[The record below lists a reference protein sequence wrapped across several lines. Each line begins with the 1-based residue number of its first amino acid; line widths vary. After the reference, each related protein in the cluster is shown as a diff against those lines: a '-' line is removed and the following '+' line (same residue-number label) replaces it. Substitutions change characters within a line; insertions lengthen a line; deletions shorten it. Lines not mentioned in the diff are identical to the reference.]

1 MDHISEMLL
10 QLIVMIGL
18 DIVYCVT
25 GGKAMQY
32 VFDVRLLTENCCTKL
47 LNFNLKETKFHQF
60 LEY

>member
-1 MDHISEMLL
+1 MILL

-32 VFDVRLLTENCCTKL
+32 VFDVSPLHPTLLR
-47 LNFNLKETKFHQF
+47 QPG
-60 LEY
+60 